1 MGKNPG
7 TVSFIGWVWA
17 IEQTFYA
24 VWCYCTLQTNIW
36 CASVDANL
44 VNVEEPTVTRI
55 QLVSAARTNQGRRLS
70 SGEISGG
77 EAL

>member
-1 MGKNPG
+1 
-7 TVSFIGWVWA
+7 
-17 IEQTFYA
+17 
-24 VWCYCTLQTNIW
+24 
-36 CASVDANL
+36 VDANL

-77 EAL
+77 EALRS